1 MEQIPIGIIIVKKQD
16 LQIVFKNGAL
26 LHIFC
31 GNSNIEQY
39 LMDEIEFVIVM
50 KRRTKLVKETSIKLK
65 TMPYFQTMNN
75 PNSQLKM
82 MLNSVSLPTTLRS
95 ILTELNLG
103 NLNSFLSKDNHLELS
118 ATIQRNRITRL

>member
-1 MEQIPIGIIIVKKQD
+1 
-16 LQIVFKNGAL
+16 VFKNGAL

-75 PNSQLKM
+75 PNS
-82 MLNSVSLPTTLRS
+82 
-95 ILTELNLG
+95 
-103 NLNSFLSKDNHLELS
+103 
-118 ATIQRNRITRL
+118 